1 MKASSRTDFER
12 LLSISINEDQAATLL
27 RSTQN
32 ISARFGTHLSSDV
45 INYCRFAAVMQG
57 VGYHTRDIIQIYTQL
72 LWACVNY
79 ELNTVTIE
87 NVFIATCNMIRKGRI
102 TYEDMLQ
109 LLERFPRILEL
120 LASIMGKD
128 CKTCVEMIHNK
139 QIPIVPIIEDLLRAL
154 LEQSLEV
161 INDR

>member
-12 LLSISINEDQAATLL
+12 LLAISNNEDQAVTLL
-27 RSTQN
+27 RSIQN
-32 ISARFGTHLSSDV
+32 ISTRFGTHLSSDI
-45 INYCRFAAVMQG
+45 INYCRFVVAMQG
-57 VGYHTRDIIQIYTQL
+57 VGYHTRDITQMYTQL

-79 ELNTVTIE
+79 KLNTVTIE
-87 NVFIATCNMIRKGRI
+87 NVFMATCHMIRKGRI

-120 LASIMGKD
+120 LASIMDQD

-154 LEQSLEV
+154 LEQSLEE
-161 INDR
+161 DK

>member
-1 MKASSRTDFER
+1 MTTLGRTDFER
-12 LLSISINEDQAATLL
+12 LLAISSNEDQAVALL

-57 VGYHTRDIIQIYTQL
+57 VGYHTRDITQMYTQL

-79 ELNTVTIE
+79 KLNTVTIE
-87 NVFIATCNMIRKGRI
+87 NVFIATCHMIRKGRI

-120 LASIMGKD
+120 LASIMDKD
-128 CKTCVEMIHNK
+128 CKTCVEMMHNK
-139 QIPIVPIIEDLLRAL
+139 QIPVVPIIEDLLRDL
-154 LEQSLEV
+154 LKQSLEE
-161 INDR
+161 DK